1 MPDSSTS
8 GASENVGLYAGDL
21 PFHRRVV
28 VRVRRN
34 IRLIRTWGLRNV
46 IDEKDA
52 DPIDRVRR
60 AVRKWRWRRRHP
72 VEPGSATP
80 IYLVGVQRSGTNMM
94 TKGLAGTP
102 EVEVHNEND
111 RQAFQFFQL
120 RADEVVAEII
130 EQSSHQ
136 FVLLKPLCDSHR
148 VDALLDDLP
157 TAQPGRAIWAFRG
170 VDGRV
175 RSALLHSGTADLDL
189 IRDFVAGRADHRWG
203 VQRLS
208 DDTVTFLRSLDAD
221 HLTPACGAALFWYI
235 RNRLYFDLGLHDRPD
250 VFLASYDG
258 FVADPQRSMR
268 VLCAFLDLDY
278 RPSLVKHV
286 AARKA
291 AWTEPID
298 IDARVRER
306 CDELER
312 RAGRGL
318 RAEGR
323 ARRGPDLTPV
333 TPEHRRSRRGS
344 HRPRVGHASRAS
356 PP

>member
-1 MPDSSTS
+1 MPDGSAS
-8 GASENVGLYAGDL
+8 GSENVGLYAGDL

-28 VRVRRN
+28 VRVQRN
-34 IRLIRTWGLRNV
+34 IRLIRIWGLRNV

-72 VEPGSATP
+72 VGPGSATP

-94 TKGLAGTP
+94 TKGLAGAP

-111 RQAFQFFQL
+111 RHAFHFFEL
-120 RADEVVAEII
+120 RDDDVVTEII
-130 EQSSHQ
+130 EQSPHQ

-148 VDALLDDLP
+148 VDALLDHLP
-157 TAQPGRAIWAFRG
+157 TAKAGRAIWAFRG

-175 RSALLHSGTADLDL
+175 RSALLHSGTADLNL
-189 IRDFVAGRADHRWG
+189 IRDYVAGRADHRWG

-208 DDTVTFLRSLDAD
+208 EDTATFLRSLDAD
-221 HLTPACGAALFWYI
+221 HLTPASGAALFWYM
-235 RNRLYFDLGLHDRPD
+235 RNRLYFDLGLHDRRD
-250 VFLASYDG
+250 VFLASYDD

-286 AARKA
+286 AARKSV
-291 AWTEPID
+291 WTEPID

-312 RAGRGL
+312 QLVAASQQKAALVERGDL
-318 RAEGR
+318 TQVTPGHRR
-323 ARRGPDLTPV
+323 PRRGA
-333 TPEHRRSRRGS
+333 R
-344 HRPRVGHASRAS
+344 RPRVGRVDRAS